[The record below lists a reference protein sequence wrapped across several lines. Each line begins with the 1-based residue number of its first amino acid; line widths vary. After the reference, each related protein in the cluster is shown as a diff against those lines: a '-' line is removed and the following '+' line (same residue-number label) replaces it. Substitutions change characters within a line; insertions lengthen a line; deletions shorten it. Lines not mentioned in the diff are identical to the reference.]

1 MSRFETM
8 KIDSINLFLTRMQL
22 RNPFRTSFGVEQDA
36 TILLVSL
43 KTGDK
48 TGWGECVAREGP
60 WYSGETIN
68 SSVHLITNYIGPW
81 LMKTDL
87 EHPNE
92 FPNLVKP
99 IRGNQMSKACVEDA
113 LWDLYGKLT
122 NKSISELIGGEKIK
136 IPAGISLGIQD
147 DTTTLVKK
155 IEEALDKKYQ
165 RIKLK
170 IEPGMDNNVLKQVRD
185 HFPEIKL
192 MVDANSAYRIKDA
205 DIFVKMDRFDL
216 MMIEQ
221 PLQYYD
227 IIDHAKLQKKISTPI
242 CLDESIKSVDDARVA
257 IELDA
262 TRIINVK
269 PARVGGISETLKIHE
284 LALDTEIPLWCGGM
298 LETGIGRAKNVAVSC
313 LSSFTLPNDISES
326 ARYYT
331 DYIIEPIF
339 ELNSD
344 GTLSLPRNGPG
355 LGVEIKE
362 EIIKQK
368 SIKKLVI

>member
-1 MSRFETM
+1 LGKM
-8 KIDSINLFLTRMQL
+8 KIDSVNLFLTKMRL

-36 TILLVSL
+36 TILLVNL
-43 KTGDK
+43 KAGDRV
-48 TGWGECVAREGP
+48 GWGECVAREGP

-68 SSVHLITNYIGPW
+68 TSEYLIKNFIGPW
-81 LMKTDL
+81 LKETDL
-87 EHPNE
+87 KHPSE
-92 FPNLVKP
+92 YSDLTKS
-99 IRGNQMSKACVEDA
+99 IRGNQMTKACVEDA
-113 LWDLYGKLT
+113 LWDLYGKIK
-122 NKSISELIGGEKIK
+122 NQSVHELIGGGKKK
-136 IPAGISLGIQD
+136 IPSGISLGIQE

-155 IEEALDKKYQ
+155 IEEALERKYQ

-185 HFPEIKL
+185 HFPEINL
-192 MVDANSAYRIKDA
+192 MVDANSAYRIKDK

-227 IIDHAKLQKKISTPI
+227 IIDHAKLQKEISTPI
-242 CLDESIKSVDDARVA
+242 CLDESIKCVDDARVA
-257 IELDA
+257 IEIDA

-269 PARVGGISETLKIHE
+269 PARVGGITETLKIHE
-284 LALDTEIPLWCGGM
+284 LALETKIPLWCGGM

-313 LSSFTLPNDISES
+313 LDSFTLPNDISES
-326 ARYYT
+326 ARYYS

-339 ELNSD
+339 VLNSD
-344 GTLSLPRNGPG
+344 GTLSLPEKGPG

-362 EIIKQK
+362 DVIKQK
-368 SIKKLVI
+368 TIRKVEV